1 MTMITFDDICFGI
14 SGFQCIHELPR
25 LMGSLPK
32 EVLKIYVDGRYAL
45 FDWPDDYSTDGSIE
59 YMQKQPATYVVKFT
73 GFQPDKRQKYL
84 DLAGEFRKKFL
95 IVIDTDEYVLSEYSD
110 WDRFLKSLT
119 RISNKYPDEQIFRM
133 KVFLDKKWTRAWNVG
148 VQRGRFRKYVRIHK
162 NPGQQK
168 YVGDCHYMWA
178 NKDYTD
184 EMLITDTKNYGVYT
198 APHTIDYVRLGTD
211 SELRNEQFLKAREKW
226 AFHNIHE
233 ERRRLY
239 NKIAIYKYKVPPN
252 QSTVQDNVYWLYD
265 KDGVPLRDKQ
275 GNPILSK

>member
-1 MTMITFDDICFGI
+1 MTLTFDDICFGI

-45 FDWPDDYSTDGSIE
+45 FDWPDDYSTDGSME

-95 IVIDTDEYVLSEYSD
+95 IVIDTDEFIHKDYYD
-110 WDRFLKSLT
+110 WDKFLKQLT
-119 RISNKYPDEQIFRM
+119 KVSEKYPDEQIFRM
-133 KVFLDKKWTRAWNVG
+133 KVFLDKKWTLAWNRVR
-148 VQRGRFRKYVRIHK
+148 RGYFKKYVRIHK

-184 EMLITDTKNYGVYT
+184 EMLITQPKKYGVYA
-198 APHTIDYVRLGTD
+198 APHTIDGVRLGTD
-211 SELRNEQFLKAREKW
+211 STLRNEQFLKSRDNW

-239 NKIAIYKYKVPPN
+239 NKIAIHKYKVPPN

-265 KDGVPLRDKQ
+265 KDGVPLRDKN
-275 GNPILSK
+275 GNVILSK